1 MRACSKAL
9 TFRIGRIGRPWHISS
24 LSLSSLSSV
33 TDNEES
39 TQEVAN
45 LIENYASRHQTP
57 ISLLDLM
64 SINETPSVA
73 LGRLGQ
79 RLSHQ
84 RTLMNMAELLLEE
97 IPVRLAHRIHD
108 LEQIPMLRD
117 MPSVKQV
124 KSIYVSSFEE
134 LLRVQK
140 PESPQ
145 LEQDFA
151 KLLNELYLKHSNV
164 LVKMAQGA
172 LEYKNSVS
180 NPNDHQLNEDFLN
193 RFYMSRVGIRVL
205 AGQYLALRHQLLD
218 ENATIPSTYVGMIC
232 KETSPYDVV
241 QSAIQDATML
251 CEREFGEAPSVEVIG
266 RLDLTFC
273 YIPTHL
279 HYILLELLKNAM
291 RATMEFHSDKVDK
304 PSITVVI
311 ANGKENEDVIIKVS
325 DEGGGIPRSQIQR
338 IWSYCTLP
346 KFTTLFRFCSIH
358 RLMASILSI

>member
-9 TFRIGRIGRPWHISS
+9 TFRIGRIGRTRHTSS

-97 IPVRLAHRIHD
+97 IPVRLAHRIRD

-140 PESPQ
+140 E
-145 LEQDFA
+145 E
-151 KLLNELYLKHSNV
+151 
-164 LVKMAQGA
+164 
-172 LEYKNSVS
+172 
-180 NPNDHQLNEDFLN
+180 
-193 RFYMSRVGIRVL
+193 R
-205 AGQYLALRHQLLD
+205 
-218 ENATIPSTYVGMIC
+218 IPF
-232 KETSPYDVV
+232 P
-241 QSAIQDATML
+241 
-251 CEREFGEAPSVEVIG
+251 
-266 RLDLTFC
+266 
-273 YIPTHL
+273 
-279 HYILLELLKNAM
+279 
-291 RATMEFHSDKVDK
+291 
-304 PSITVVI
+304 
-311 ANGKENEDVIIKVS
+311 VII
-325 DEGGGIPRSQIQR
+325 D
-338 IWSYCTLP
+338 TLN
-346 KFTTLFRFCSIH
+346 
-358 RLMASILSI
+358 A